1 MAVSASRDPATR
13 TVYDFPAAR
22 VSGTDASTVAV
33 PEDRTS
39 PVAGPGSSSAGAEAA
54 VLPTA
59 CATVFPLTTRSSAP
73 ASGDA
78 LASRSRAISLFRGP
92 ITSGPQPTT
101 TSAAATA
108 ARVRERMKEF
118 LLGRTVSAS
127 AQRRNT
133 SLYARDHAGRH
144 GVTSSSRRPTRCDAW
159 PPPRVSYR

>member
-78 LASRSRAISLFRGP
+78 LASRSRAISLLRGP

-101 TSAAATA
+101 STAASAARIT
-108 ARVRERMKEF
+108 VRMKGI
-118 LLGRTVSAS
+118 LLPQNVSVP
-127 AQRRNT
+127 AQRRHT
-133 SLYARDHAGRH
+133 SLYARDRAGARR
-144 GVTSSSRRPTRCDAW
+144 VTSRDGRRPAPSARPLPT
-159 PPPRVSYR
+159 PTTM